1 MMTTGTDVQG
11 TVPQEYVEPL
21 EATRRLMM
29 RRRQKV
35 INVRV
40 PPVVDRALLV
50 AVDFQALDRALLPP
64 GTIQACIIVAVKL
77 AEFATSSRLTNP
89 TSGMWVLPDGRF
101 IAISQDKAGQLRAM
115 EEVWPNTAASAPTT
129 TMIR

>member
-1 MMTTGTDVQG
+1 MTTNTDALGV
-11 TVPQEYVEPL
+11 VPQEYVEPM

-40 PPVVDRALLV
+40 PPVVDKATIVL
-50 AVDFQALDRALLPP
+50 VDFQALDRASLPP

-77 AEFATSSRLTNP
+77 AEFATSSGLTGP
-89 TSGMWVLPDGRF
+89 ASGMWVLPDGRF
-101 IAISQDKAGQLRAM
+101 VAVAQDKGGQLRAM
-115 EEVWPNTAASAPTT
+115 EEVWPDNAAPAPPTT
-129 TMIR
+129 VIR